1 MKLIAKR
8 PVLYLGRM
16 YPAGAALP
24 ADNPAMVAAWL
35 RADSAKDVSKPDAA
49 APVEDVSNLD
59 TVAPAEPVSNLDT
72 ADELEPTAEE
82 LAASSDYPEVEDAD
96 IVSNLGTAPAE
107 SRESLMDHTKEE
119 LETMVRERGLTAPR
133 AATKSL
139 LVELLLQTPA
149 AEGED

>member
-1 MKLIAKR
+1 MKLIANR

-24 ADNPAMVAAWL
+24 ADNPVMVAAWL
-35 RADSAKDVSKPDAA
+35 RAGSAK
-49 APVEDVSNLD
+49 DVSNLD

-72 ADELEPTAEE
+72 SDELEPTAEE
-82 LAASSDYPEVEDAD
+82 LASFSDYPEVEDAD
-96 IVSNLGTAPAE
+96 IVSNLDTAPAE
-107 SRESLMDHTKEE
+107 SREALMDHTKEE

>member
-24 ADNPAMVAAWL
+24 TDNPAMVAAWL
-35 RADSAKDVSKPDAA
+35 RADSAADMSVLHVTKTVAA
-49 APVEDVSNLD
+49 VSNMD
-59 TVAPAEPVSNLDT
+59 TS
-72 ADELEPTAEE
+72 DELEPTAEE

-96 IVSNLGTAPAE
+96 IVSNLGTARAE
-107 SRESLMDHTKEE
+107 SRETLMDHTKEE

>member
-16 YPAGAALP
+16 YQTGAALP

-35 RADSAKDVSKPDAA
+35 RADSAK
-49 APVEDVSNLD
+49 EVSNLD
-59 TVAPAEPVSNLDT
+59 TVAPAEPGSNLDT
-72 ADELEPTAEE
+72 SDELEPTAEE

-96 IVSNLGTAPAE
+96 IVSNLDTAPAE
-107 SRESLMDHTKEE
+107 SRETLMDHTKEE

>member
-16 YPAGAALP
+16 YQTGAALP

-35 RADSAKDVSKPDAA
+35 RADSAKDVS
-49 APVEDVSNLD
+49 NLD

-72 ADELEPTAEE
+72 SDDWEPTAEE

-96 IVSNLGTAPAE
+96 IVSNLDTAPAE
-107 SRESLMDHTKEE
+107 SREALMDHTKEE

>member
-16 YPAGAALP
+16 YQTGAALP

-35 RADSAKDVSKPDAA
+35 RADSAK
-49 APVEDVSNLD
+49 EVSNLD

-72 ADELEPTAEE
+72 SDELEPTAEE

-96 IVSNLGTAPAE
+96 IVSNLDTAPAE
-107 SRESLMDHTKEE
+107 SREALMDHTKEE

>member
-16 YPAGAALP
+16 YQTGAALP

-35 RADSAKDVSKPDAA
+35 RADSAKDVS
-49 APVEDVSNLD
+49 NLD

-72 ADELEPTAEE
+72 ADDWEPTAEE
-82 LAASSDYPEVEDAD
+82 PAASSDYPEVEDAD
-96 IVSNLGTAPAE
+96 IVSNLDTAPAE
-107 SRESLMDHTKEE
+107 SRETLMDHTKEE

>member
-16 YPAGAALP
+16 YQTGAALP

-35 RADSAKDVSKPDAA
+35 RADSAK
-49 APVEDVSNLD
+49 DVSNLD

-107 SRESLMDHTKEE
+107 SREALMDHTKEE

>member
-16 YPAGAALP
+16 YQTGAALP

-35 RADSAKDVSKPDAA
+35 RADSAKDVS
-49 APVEDVSNLD
+49 NLD
-59 TVAPAEPVSNLDT
+59 TVAPAEPVSILDT
-72 ADELEPTAEE
+72 ADDWEPTAEE

-96 IVSNLGTAPAE
+96 IVSNLGTARAE
-107 SRESLMDHTKEE
+107 SRETLMDHTKEE

>member
-35 RADSAKDVSKPDAA
+35 RADSAK
-49 APVEDVSNLD
+49 EVSNLD
-59 TVAPAEPVSNLDT
+59 TVAPAEPGSNLDT
-72 ADELEPTAEE
+72 SDELEPTAEE

-96 IVSNLGTAPAE
+96 IVSNLDTAPAE
-107 SRESLMDHTKEE
+107 SRETLMDHTKEE

>member
-16 YPAGAALP
+16 YQTGAALP

-35 RADSAKDVSKPDAA
+35 RADSAKDVS
-49 APVEDVSNLD
+49 NLD
-59 TVAPAEPVSNLDT
+59 TSD
-72 ADELEPTAEE
+72 DLEPTAEE
-82 LAASSDYPEVEDAD
+82 LAVSSDYPEVEDAD
-96 IVSNLGTAPAE
+96 IVSNLDTAPAE
-107 SRESLMDHTKEE
+107 SRETLMDHTKEE

>member
-35 RADSAKDVSKPDAA
+35 RADSAKDVS
-49 APVEDVSNLD
+49 NLD

-72 ADELEPTAEE
+72 SDDWEPTAEE
-82 LAASSDYPEVEDAD
+82 LAASSDYPEVVEDAD
-96 IVSNLGTAPAE
+96 IVSNLDTAPAE
-107 SRESLMDHTKEE
+107 SRETLMDHTKEE

>member
-16 YPAGAALP
+16 YQTGAALP

-35 RADSAKDVSKPDAA
+35 RADSAK
-49 APVEDVSNLD
+49 DVSNLD

-107 SRESLMDHTKEE
+107 SRETLMDHTKEE

>member
-16 YPAGAALP
+16 YQTGAALP

-35 RADSAKDVSKPDAA
+35 RADSAKDVS
-49 APVEDVSNLD
+49 NLD

-72 ADELEPTAEE
+72 ADDWEPTAEE

-96 IVSNLGTAPAE
+96 IVSNLDTAPAE
-107 SRESLMDHTKEE
+107 SREALMDHTKEE

>member
-16 YPAGAALP
+16 YQTGAALP

-35 RADSAKDVSKPDAA
+35 RADSAKDVS
-49 APVEDVSNLD
+49 NLD

-72 ADELEPTAEE
+72 ADDWEPTAEE

-96 IVSNLGTAPAE
+96 IVSNLDTAPAE
-107 SRESLMDHTKEE
+107 SRETLMDHTKEE